1 MTNTIAL
8 CGIEDEI
15 SRTLEGYG
23 EYRILRFF
31 DEPERR
37 GDVKLAYFLR
47 DGPPVAL
54 AVVGYPGAK
63 GLPPALSANAELGA
77 AYPVVVQSYGI
88 RTGSKAAWRKLLQ
101 HRPAIP
107 WAPCRKAAQCQSPD
121 GCRIGCLSRRISKRR
136 SEKTNNKAMPLEKKG
151 IEQWRSIWK

>member
-15 SRTLEGYG
+15 SRTLEQYG
-23 EYRILRFF
+23 GYRILRFF

-54 AVVGYPGAK
+54 AVVGYPGAE
-63 GLPPALSANAELGA
+63 GLAACDYLRAQNHALPILWLCNRMEFEPEAKRLGVSFYSTGPPDHGHLAERLLSASPPTDAGSA
-77 AYPVVVQSYGI
+77 A
-88 RTGSKAAWRKLLQ
+88 
-101 HRPAIP
+101 
-107 WAPCRKAAQCQSPD
+107 CR
-121 GCRIGCLSRRISKRR
+121 GG
-136 SEKTNNKAMPLEKKG
+136 
-151 IEQWRSIWK
+151 